1 MGTPALHPLAQA
13 VAATAGPGEP
23 VPVAFLG
30 RTSTATLQDPVAS
43 LGRQLRNCRAWLP
56 AGWQIVACYWDVES
70 GGIDLE
76 QRGQGRAWEP
86 AAAAGI
92 PRDGGITDLLT
103 EARSPTPSFA
113 VVICEDIE
121 RSARDTFN
129 SLKLERELN
138 DQGIPLFATDE
149 PAHIDGI
156 NPTTVLVR
164 RVKQGVAEWYRLQ
177 LKEKVWNG
185 LKEHSLAGWNLGTV
199 PYGYTAERHPHPNPA
214 KNADGRTKTR
224 LAIDPV
230 RGPVVTRIFQW
241 RAEAGLGLPTI
252 AARLNAD
259 PARYPAPSPDSGWTA
274 PGLHH
279 LLANPKYTGYMV
291 LGRRRRERPMPPSEW
306 IWSPEPTHPALVDK
320 ATWDAAQRA
329 GAEHGNVRDTELPS
343 TRPGRHYLLRSR
355 LWCKICRRRMRGAAR
370 TGPAYRAPYI
380 YYRCPHDRSIPRH
393 AAAHPEHP
401 TVIVREDDLMTALT
415 TFFAD
420 HVFGPDRAAML
431 ATALPESATEQASQR
446 TAKSRRAPPPA
457 HQDRHRRDSAD
468 QRTGSTRRPRRP
480 RRPGPPAAD
489 PRPVH
494 RPVHRTHPHRSR
506 ASRSGDRHHPGQR
519 PRPPGQTARPR
530 GHPDRRPRP
539 AHRAALR
546 RLPRHRRLQQRPPP
560 GHHQR
565 HPHRRHPPGHR

>member
-1 MGTPALHPLAQA
+1 MGTPAPHPLAQA

-103 EARSPTPSFA
+103 EARSPVPSFA
-113 VVICEDIE
+113 VVVCEDIE

-199 PYGYTAERHPHPNPA
+199 PYGYTAERHPHPQYPQL
-214 KNADGRTKTR
+214 KITR
-224 LAIDPV
+224 V
-230 RGPVVTRIFQW
+230 
-241 RAEAGLGLPTI
+241 
-252 AARLNAD
+252 
-259 PARYPAPSPDSGWTA
+259 
-274 PGLHH
+274 
-279 LLANPKYTGYMV
+279 
-291 LGRRRRERPMPPSEW
+291 
-306 IWSPEPTHPALVDK
+306 
-320 ATWDAAQRA
+320 
-329 GAEHGNVRDTELPS
+329 
-343 TRPGRHYLLRSR
+343 
-355 LWCKICRRRMRGAAR
+355 
-370 TGPAYRAPYI
+370 
-380 YYRCPHDRSIPRH
+380 
-393 AAAHPEHP
+393 
-401 TVIVREDDLMTALT
+401 
-415 TFFAD
+415 
-420 HVFGPDRAAML
+420 
-431 ATALPESATEQASQR
+431 
-446 TAKSRRAPPPA
+446 
-457 HQDRHRRDSAD
+457 
-468 QRTGSTRRPRRP
+468 
-480 RRPGPPAAD
+480 
-489 PRPVH
+489 
-494 RPVHRTHPHRSR
+494 
-506 ASRSGDRHHPGQR
+506 
-519 PRPPGQTARPR
+519 
-530 GHPDRRPRP
+530 
-539 AHRAALR
+539 
-546 RLPRHRRLQQRPPP
+546 
-560 GHHQR
+560 
-565 HPHRRHPPGHR
+565 

>member
-1 MGTPALHPLAQA
+1 MGTPALHSIAQA
-13 VAATAGPGEP
+13 VPATAGPGEP

-30 RTSTATLQDPVAS
+30 RTSTATLQNPVAS

-76 QRGQGRAWEP
+76 PRSQGRAWEP

-92 PRDGGITDLLT
+92 PRDGGLTDLLT
-103 EARSPTPSFA
+103 EARSPMPSFA

-185 LKEHSLAGWNLGTV
+185 LKEHSLAGWNLGIV

-230 RGPVVTRIFQW
+230 RGPIVTCIFQW
-241 RAEAGLGLPTI
+241 RAETGLGLPTI

-259 PARYPAPSPDSGWTA
+259 PAALPRPQPRQRLDRPGAASSPGQPQIHRLHGARSAPPRA
-274 PGLHH
+274 AH
-279 LLANPKYTGYMV
+279 A
-291 LGRRRRERPMPPSEW
+291 PSEW

-329 GAEHGNVRDTELPS
+329 GAAHGNVRDTELPS
-343 TRPGRHYLLRSR
+343 TRPGRHSGSGPGCGARSAAAG
-355 LWCKICRRRMRGAAR
+355 CAAR
-370 TGPAYRAPYI
+370 PAAARPTAPPTSTTAAPTTGPSP
-380 YYRCPHDRSIPRH
+380 
-393 AAAHPEHP
+393 
-401 TVIVREDDLMTALT
+401 
-415 TFFAD
+415 
-420 HVFGPDRAAML
+420 
-431 ATALPESATEQASQR
+431 AT
-446 TAKSRRAPPPA
+446 PPPTPNTPPSS
-457 HQDRHRRDSAD
+457 SAK
-468 QRTGSTRRPRRP
+468 TTS
-480 RRPGPPAAD
+480 
-489 PRPVH
+489 
-494 RPVHRTHPHRSR
+494 
-506 ASRSGDRHHPGQR
+506 
-519 PRPPGQTARPR
+519 
-530 GHPDRRPRP
+530 
-539 AHRAALR
+539 
-546 RLPRHRRLQQRPPP
+546 
-560 GHHQR
+560 
-565 HPHRRHPPGHR
+565 